1 MSDFR
6 LRRKVEFRDT
16 DAAGMAHFSMFPVW
30 MEQTEHAFLRQLGFG
45 VHWVVEG
52 APAISW
58 PRASVQCDYLSPLRF
73 EDDFDVRLC
82 VARLGTKSVTYRYEF
97 LRDETLIAR
106 GSIATV
112 CCEWRSPG
120 GLTSIVIPHWIR
132 EKLEPFV
139 ETDCNESAVG
149 EAT

>member
-30 MEQTEHAFLRQLGFG
+30 MEQTEHAFLRELGFG
-45 VHWVVEG
+45 VHWLVEG

-82 VARLGTKSVTYRYEF
+82 VARLGTKSVTYRHEF

-106 GSIATV
+106 GSISTV
-112 CCEWRSPG
+112 CCEWHSQG
-120 GLTSIVIPHWIR
+120 GLTSIVIPQWIR
-132 EKLEPFV
+132 EKLAPFV
-139 ETDCNESAVG
+139 EEDQANPQVG
-149 EAT
+149 DGP